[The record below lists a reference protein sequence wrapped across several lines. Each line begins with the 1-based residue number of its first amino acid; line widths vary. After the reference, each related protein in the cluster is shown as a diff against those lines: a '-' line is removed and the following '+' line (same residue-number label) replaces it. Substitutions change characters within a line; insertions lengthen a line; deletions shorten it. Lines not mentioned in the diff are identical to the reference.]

1 MDIKNI
7 IIRTMAFVAIVAI
20 SAAAAMAQ
28 TVALKQD
35 TNGKWGIAYTDGRGN
50 WGKWAVK
57 AEYTVIEP
65 FEEGYYLAQK
75 DGKWGILRQNGKKV
89 LDCKYTRDM
98 FSAFGY
104 IFAQEVGKP
113 DKWAVLD
120 RLANSQEWE
129 KTYFKNVSI
138 TNVSDSIRVIKGEL
152 GVSYLPNNVRE
163 DYMRKIDPMWKA
175 MHQPTIEVEYG
186 KSILAMRDGG
196 TVSFAVTKSGIA
208 INDVKNMKHIAGSIY
223 ACFSGNMK
231 YYCCDFSNGTR
242 LGIVKSN
249 AQLPTDNTLY
259 VVTNSNGN
267 PIYYISN
274 MGQVCWFER
283 NIEVDGLSC
292 RLISDSNGKYGLVS
306 NDKSSKI
313 LLKVEYDKIMDRN
326 REYGGTLYEKYIYI
340 CKDGLWG
347 ICRNADGQNLKII
360 LDCKYPGYANADSDN
375 NPPFGYARGYER
387 FVVTAEGMAGVIDEN
402 GKEVL
407 SCTYDSASYDFYG
420 NGYSGAKSAIFEKDG
435 KSIVYNLLWSH
446 ANIRTTKVY

>member
-1 MDIKNI
+1 M
-7 IIRTMAFVAIVAI
+7 
-20 SAAAAMAQ
+20 
-28 TVALKQD
+28 
-35 TNGKWGIAYTDGRGN
+35 
-50 WGKWAVK
+50 
-57 AEYTVIEP
+57 
-65 FEEGYYLAQK
+65 
-75 DGKWGILRQNGKKV
+75 
-89 LDCKYTRDM
+89 
-98 FSAFGY
+98 
-104 IFAQEVGKP
+104 
-113 DKWAVLD
+113 
-120 RLANSQEWE
+120 
-129 KTYFKNVSI
+129 SI

-313 LLKVEYDKIMDRN
+313 LLKVECDKIMDRN

-375 NPPFGYARGYER
+375 NPPFAYARGYER

-407 SCTYDSASYDFYG
+407 SLYLRFG
-420 NGYSGAKSAIFEKDG
+420 
-435 KSIVYNLLWSH
+435 V
-446 ANIRTTKVY
+446 V